1 MLDFNGFNY
10 LEIISGTKGMRNSLP
25 NARIMI
31 HQPSGGVTG
40 QATDIKIQAE
50 EILKLKKQINHLYEK
65 HTGMP
70 FEKVESSLERDN
82 FMTPQEAL
90 EFGLIDKVLIKPLST
105 CKISE
110 VEDFKNLVSEKA
122 ITEKQVNKEFITKRT
137 AVTPQMSNKNY
148 SRYR

>member
-1 MLDFNGFNY
+1 
-10 LEIISGTKGMRNSLP
+10 MRNSLP

-90 EFGLIDKVLIKPLST
+90 EFGLIDKVLTKPVNT
-105 CKISE
+105 CKINE
-110 VEDFKNLVSEKA
+110 VEEVKHLVSEKV
-122 ITEKQVNKEFITKRT
+122 INEKPVNKEFSHKRPVITTQVNNR
-137 AVTPQMSNKNY
+137 NY
-148 SRYR
+148 ARYR

>member
-1 MLDFNGFNY
+1 
-10 LEIISGTKGMRNSLP
+10 MRNSLP

-50 EILKLKKQINHLYEK
+50 EILKLKKQINLLYEK

-70 FEKVESSLERDN
+70 FDKVESSLERDN

-90 EFGLIDKVLIKPLST
+90 EFGLIDKVLTKPSNT
-105 CKISE
+105 SSKSPEIDE
-110 VEDFKNLVSEKA
+110 VKEVIVKTNDFEYA
-122 ITEKQVNKEFITKRT
+122 IIFFLERMQIMYIVKFITI
-137 AVTPQMSNKNY
+137 
-148 SRYR
+148 

>member
-1 MLDFNGFNY
+1 
-10 LEIISGTKGMRNSLP
+10 MRNSLP

-50 EILKLKKQINHLYEK
+50 EILKLKKQINLLYEK

-70 FEKVESSLERDN
+70 FDKVESSLERDN

-90 EFGLIDKVLIKPLST
+90 EFGLIDKVLTKPSNT
-105 CKISE
+105 CTKSPEIEEEKE
-110 VEDFKNLVSEKA
+110 VVVDKAQHEKH
-122 ITEKQVNKEFITKRT
+122 TNKEVVLKRHN
-137 AVTPQMSNKNY
+137 ANHQHHNRHY
-148 SRYR
+148 ARYR

>member
-1 MLDFNGFNY
+1 
-10 LEIISGTKGMRNSLP
+10 MRNSLP

-65 HTGMP
+65 HTGMS

-90 EFGLIDKVLIKPLST
+90 EFGLIDKVLIKPPKCTKTTDTDELNST
-105 CKISE
+105 VPEKI
-110 VEDFKNLVSEKA
+110 VDNKPM
-122 ITEKQVNKEFITKRT
+122 NKEFILKKP
-137 AVTPQMSNKNY
+137 VLTPQITNRKY
-148 SRYR
+148 GRFR

>member
-1 MLDFNGFNY
+1 
-10 LEIISGTKGMRNSLP
+10 MRNSLP

-65 HTGMP
+65 HTGMS

-90 EFGLIDKVLIKPLST
+90 EFGLIDKVLTKPLNT
-105 CKISE
+105 CKSTEIE
-110 VEDFKNLVSEKA
+110 QVKDVVADKILN
-122 ITEKQVNKEFITKRT
+122 EKQSTKEVTLKRQT
-137 AVTPQMSNKNY
+137 VSSHLNNRSYA
-148 SRYR
+148 RYR

>member
-1 MLDFNGFNY
+1 
-10 LEIISGTKGMRNSLP
+10 MRTSLP

-70 FEKVESSLERDN
+70 FVKVENSLERDN

-90 EFGLIDKVLIKPLST
+90 EFGLIDKVLTKSLKKQPT
-105 CKISE
+105 ANKR
-110 VEDFKNLVSEKA
+110 EDDVPNKSCEKS
-122 ITEKQVNKEFITKRT
+122 
-137 AVTPQMSNKNY
+137 SNKDFALKSPTASPQINHRNY
-148 SRYR
+148 IRYR